1 MPIGLFLELYEK
13 TLVMPYFIIHITGS
27 TLKGR
32 CQTVETAGYRGR
44 SRRQEPKGK
53 TKKERKIS
61 HFRTVRFGGFD
72 ENQIICYLWDIVKS
86 VEAAQDAGN
95 GCEAGNSRGDGTG
108 HDADPLTRLGKQMR
122 SQIRVEI
129 RRYFVRRRRR
139 NVRMV
144 LSVAAVIVCIAVV
157 FGCLIGV
164 DRVSGNSMYPYL
176 NHGDWIVYS
185 RIGEKYQRNEVIVFE
200 KNGESMVKRIAGLP
214 GDRVE
219 VNSSGSRVVVNGQE
233 IQEDYVTL
241 SDANAGDKKA
251 NTEKVEEQ
259 PGMTQTVMNG
269 QYLVLG
275 DNRSVSIDSRDS
287 SIGTV
292 PSGEIQGRV
301 ILIIRGN
308 GG

>member
-1 MPIGLFLELYEK
+1 MFH
-13 TLVMPYFIIHITGS
+13 FITHITGS

-32 CQTVETAGYRGR
+32 CQSVKTAGYRGR

-53 TKKERKIS
+53 TKKEKKIS

-86 VEAAQDAGN
+86 LEAAQDADSL
-95 GCEAGNSRGDGTG
+95 A
-108 HDADPLTRLGKQMR
+108 RLGKQLR

-139 NVRMV
+139 NVRAA
-144 LSVAAVIVCIAVV
+144 LDVASVIVCIAVV

-219 VNSSGSRVVVNGQE
+219 LNSSGSHVVVNGQE

-241 SDANAGDKKA
+241 SDAAAGDKNEKA
-251 NTEKVEEQ
+251 EEP
-259 PGMTQTVMNG
+259 PGMTQIVMNG

-275 DNRSVSIDSRDS
+275 DNRSISIDSRDS

-292 PSGEIQGRV
+292 PSEEILGRV

>member
-1 MPIGLFLELYEK
+1 M
-13 TLVMPYFIIHITGS
+13 
-27 TLKGR
+27 
-32 CQTVETAGYRGR
+32 ETAGYRGR

-86 VEAAQDAGN
+86 VEAAQDADSL
-95 GCEAGNSRGDGTG
+95 A
-108 HDADPLTRLGKQMR
+108 RLGKQLR

-139 NVRMV
+139 NVRMAFG
-144 LSVAAVIVCIAVV
+144 VAAVIVCIAVV

-241 SDANAGDKKA
+241 SDADVGNKKA
-251 NTEKVEEQ
+251 STEKVEEH

>member
-1 MPIGLFLELYEK
+1 MDTDVI
-13 TLVMPYFIIHITGS
+13 
-27 TLKGR
+27 
-32 CQTVETAGYRGR
+32 RGK
-44 SRRQEPKGK
+44 SRKHQR
-53 TKKERKIS
+53 KKAA
-61 HFRTVRFGGFD
+61 HFRVARFGGF
-72 ENQIICYLWDIVKS
+72 EETQIICYLWEIVKS
-86 VEAAQDAGN
+86 VESVRGNLKRGREPGTAGQ
-95 GCEAGNSRGDGTG
+95 
-108 HDADPLTRLGKQMR
+108 ADECAKQLTELEKQMR
-122 SQIRVEI
+122 RRVRIEM

-200 KNGESMVKRIAGLP
+200 KNGESMVKSIAGLP

>member
-1 MPIGLFLELYEK
+1 M
-13 TLVMPYFIIHITGS
+13 VMLYFITHITGS

-53 TKKERKIS
+53 IKKRKVS

-86 VEAAQDAGN
+86 VEAAQDAGISH
-95 GCEAGNSRGDGTG
+95 EAGTG
-108 HDADPLTRLGKQMR
+108 RDAETLTRLGKQMR

-139 NVRMV
+139 NVRMALGV
-144 LSVAAVIVCIAVV
+144 VAVIVCIAVV

-219 VNSSGSRVVVNGQE
+219 LNSSGSRVVVNGQE

-241 SDANAGDKKA
+241 SDAAAGDKNEKA
-251 NTEKVEEQ
+251 EEP

-292 PSGEIQGRV
+292 PSEEILGRV

-308 GG
+308 RG

>member
-1 MPIGLFLELYEK
+1 ML
-13 TLVMPYFIIHITGS
+13 YFITHITGS

-53 TKKERKIS
+53 IKKRKVS

-86 VEAAQDAGN
+86 VEAAQDAGISH
-95 GCEAGNSRGDGTG
+95 EAGTG
-108 HDADPLTRLGKQMR
+108 RDAETLTRLGKQMR

-139 NVRMV
+139 NVRMALGV
-144 LSVAAVIVCIAVV
+144 VAVIVCIAVV

-219 VNSSGSRVVVNGQE
+219 LNSSGSRVVVNGQE

-241 SDANAGDKKA
+241 SDAAAGDKNEKA
-251 NTEKVEEQ
+251 EEP

-292 PSGEIQGRV
+292 PSEEILGRV

-308 GG
+308 RG

>member
-1 MPIGLFLELYEK
+1 MFH
-13 TLVMPYFIIHITGS
+13 FITHITGS

-32 CQTVETAGYRGR
+32 CQSVETAGYRGR

-53 TKKERKIS
+53 TKKEKKIS
-61 HFRTVRFGGFD
+61 HFRNVHFGGFD

-86 VEAAQDAGN
+86 VEAAQDADSL
-95 GCEAGNSRGDGTG
+95 A
-108 HDADPLTRLGKQMR
+108 RLGKQLR

-139 NVRMV
+139 NVRMAFG
-144 LSVAAVIVCIAVV
+144 VAAVIVCIAVV

-219 VNSSGSRVVVNGQE
+219 LNSSGSRVVVNGQE

-241 SDANAGDKKA
+241 SDAAAGDKNEKA
-251 NTEKVEEQ
+251 EEP

-292 PSGEIQGRV
+292 PSEEILGRV

-308 GG
+308 RG

>member
-1 MPIGLFLELYEK
+1 M
-13 TLVMPYFIIHITGS
+13 
-27 TLKGR
+27 
-32 CQTVETAGYRGR
+32 ETAGYRGR

-53 TKKERKIS
+53 TKKERKVS

-86 VEAAQDAGN
+86 VEAAQDAGPSC
-95 GCEAGNSRGDGTG
+95 GAGTSYGAGTSRGP
-108 HDADPLTRLGKQMR
+108 DPLTRLGKQMR

-139 NVRMV
+139 NVRAA
-144 LSVAAVIVCIAVV
+144 LDVASVIVCIAVV

-219 VNSSGSRVVVNGQE
+219 LNPSGSRVVVNGQE

-241 SDANAGDKKA
+241 SDADGGNKKV
-251 NTEKVEEQ
+251 NTEKAEEQ

>member
-1 MPIGLFLELYEK
+1 MPCENVP
-13 TLVMPYFIIHITGS
+13 VMFHFITHITGS

-32 CQTVETAGYRGR
+32 CQSVETAGYRGR

-53 TKKERKIS
+53 TKKEKKIS
-61 HFRTVRFGGFD
+61 HFRNVHFGGFD

-86 VEAAQDAGN
+86 VEAAQDADSL
-95 GCEAGNSRGDGTG
+95 A
-108 HDADPLTRLGKQMR
+108 RLGKQLR

-139 NVRMV
+139 NVRMAFG
-144 LSVAAVIVCIAVV
+144 VAAVIVCIAVV

-219 VNSSGSRVVVNGQE
+219 LNSSGSRVVVNGQE

-241 SDANAGDKKA
+241 SDAAAGDKNEKA
-251 NTEKVEEQ
+251 EEP

-292 PSGEIQGRV
+292 PSEEILGRV

-308 GG
+308 RG

>member
-1 MPIGLFLELYEK
+1 M
-13 TLVMPYFIIHITGS
+13 
-27 TLKGR
+27 
-32 CQTVETAGYRGR
+32 ETAGYRGR

-53 TKKERKIS
+53 IKKRKVS

-86 VEAAQDAGN
+86 VEAAQDAGISH
-95 GCEAGNSRGDGTG
+95 EAGTG
-108 HDADPLTRLGKQMR
+108 RDAETLTRLGKQMR

-139 NVRMV
+139 NVRMALGV
-144 LSVAAVIVCIAVV
+144 VAVIVCIAVV

-241 SDANAGDKKA
+241 SDADVGNKKA
-251 NTEKVEEQ
+251 STEKVEEH

>member
-1 MPIGLFLELYEK
+1 M
-13 TLVMPYFIIHITGS
+13 
-27 TLKGR
+27 
-32 CQTVETAGYRGR
+32 
-44 SRRQEPKGK
+44 RRQ
-53 TKKERKIS
+53 
-61 HFRTVRFGGFD
+61 
-72 ENQIICYLWDIVKS
+72 
-86 VEAAQDAGN
+86 
-95 GCEAGNSRGDGTG
+95 
-108 HDADPLTRLGKQMR
+108 M
-122 SQIRVEI
+122 RVEM
-129 RRYFVRRRRR
+129 RRYFARRKRR
-139 NVRMV
+139 N
-144 LSVAAVIVCIAVV
+144 LKLIAGALVIVLCSICL
-157 FGCLIGV
+157 FGFVIGV
-164 DRVSGNSMYPYL
+164 DRVSGNSMYPFL

-219 VNSSGSRVVVNGQE
+219 LNSSGSRVVVNGQE

-241 SDANAGDKKA
+241 SDADGGNKKV
-251 NTEKVEEQ
+251 NTEKAEEQ

>member
-1 MPIGLFLELYEK
+1 MPIGLFHVPCDK
-13 TLVMPYFIIHITGS
+13 IPVMPYFITLITGS

-32 CQTVETAGYRGR
+32 CHTVETAGYRGR

-53 TKKERKIS
+53 TKKERKVS
-61 HFRTVRFGGFD
+61 HFRTVCFGGFD

-95 GCEAGNSRGDGTG
+95 SCGAGTG
-108 HDADPLTRLGKQMR
+108 CGTETLTRLVKQMR

-129 RRYFVRRRRR
+129 RRYFVRRKRR
-139 NVRMV
+139 NVRAA
-144 LSVAAVIVCIAVV
+144 LSTAAVIVCIAAM

-164 DRVSGNSMYPYL
+164 ERVSGNSMYPYL

-185 RIGEKYQRNEVIVFE
+185 RIGAEYQRNEVIVFE

-214 GDRVE
+214 GDQVE
-219 VNSSGSRVVVNGQE
+219 FNESGSRVVVNGQQ

-241 SDANAGDKKA
+241 SDADAGDRKKK
-251 NTEKVEEQ
+251 TEEQ
-259 PGMTQTVMNG
+259 PGMAQTVMNG

-292 PSGEIQGRV
+292 SSGEILGRV
-301 ILIIRGN
+301 ILIIRRN

>member
-1 MPIGLFLELYEK
+1 M
-13 TLVMPYFIIHITGS
+13 
-27 TLKGR
+27 
-32 CQTVETAGYRGR
+32 
-44 SRRQEPKGK
+44 
-53 TKKERKIS
+53 
-61 HFRTVRFGGFD
+61 
-72 ENQIICYLWDIVKS
+72 
-86 VEAAQDAGN
+86 
-95 GCEAGNSRGDGTG
+95 
-108 HDADPLTRLGKQMR
+108 
-122 SQIRVEI
+122 
-129 RRYFVRRRRR
+129 
-139 NVRMV
+139 
-144 LSVAAVIVCIAVV
+144 
-157 FGCLIGV
+157 
-164 DRVSGNSMYPYL
+164 
-176 NHGDWIVYS
+176 
-185 RIGEKYQRNEVIVFE
+185 
-200 KNGESMVKRIAGLP
+200 
-214 GDRVE
+214 
-219 VNSSGSRVVVNGQE
+219 VVNGHE

>member
-1 MPIGLFLELYEK
+1 MFH
-13 TLVMPYFIIHITGS
+13 FITHITGS

-32 CQTVETAGYRGR
+32 CQSVETAGYRGR

-53 TKKERKIS
+53 IKKRKVS

-86 VEAAQDAGN
+86 VEAAQDADSL
-95 GCEAGNSRGDGTG
+95 A
-108 HDADPLTRLGKQMR
+108 RLGKQLR
-122 SQIRVEI
+122 SQIQVEI

-139 NVRMV
+139 NVRMAFG
-144 LSVAAVIVCIAVV
+144 VAAVIVCIAVV

-241 SDANAGDKKA
+241 SDADVGNKKA
-251 NTEKVEEQ
+251 STEKVEEH